1 MSFLEKLKNKKI
13 KIVVGITVVSSL
25 LIGVYYLHNK
35 KSNTINSEENYV
47 ETYTIADNEKIFI
60 ESISLNKLPYTNL
73 FDFYKVMNDK
83 IYIFEKSLEFGEYK
97 DINNKEELRLNKE
110 ISEKIEKLEVDLKK
124 TISKLKR
131 ENQFAKKMELNVK
144 ATQLQKEIDEL
155 KNSL

>member
-1 MSFLEKLKNKKI
+1 
-13 KIVVGITVVSSL
+13 
-25 LIGVYYLHNK
+25 
-35 KSNTINSEENYV
+35 
-47 ETYTIADNEKIFI
+47 
-60 ESISLNKLPYTNL
+60 
-73 FDFYKVMNDK
+73 MNDK